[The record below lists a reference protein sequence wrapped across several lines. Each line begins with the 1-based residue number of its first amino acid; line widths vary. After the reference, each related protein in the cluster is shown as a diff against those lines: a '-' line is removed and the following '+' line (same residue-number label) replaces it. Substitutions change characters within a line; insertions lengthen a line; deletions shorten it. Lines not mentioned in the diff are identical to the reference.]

1 MDLRRVTGYIALGL
15 LALYLLWL
23 LSRTA
28 PELRKSTRGRHL
40 RAQVL
45 AVRLCAVALAGL
57 FVGLVHFWAT
67 AWWQVIVAVPV
78 TFALATG
85 LRRIHR
91 KLVAL
96 PRHRVPLAQRV
107 RRTGHFQVIREPGSS
122 GPHRHAAGELG
133 TAPFVVPGAEPDTAV
148 PPDAPDGGSLFDV
161 APVDAVPPAEPDDP
175 GRSRPGSG
183 Y

>member
-1 MDLRRVTGYIALGL
+1 
-15 LALYLLWL
+15 
-23 LSRTA
+23 
-28 PELRKSTRGRHL
+28 
-40 RAQVL
+40 VL
-45 AVRLCAVALAGL
+45 AVRLCAVTLAGL

-67 AWWQVIVAVPV
+67 AWWQAIVAVPV
-78 TFALATG
+78 TLALATG

-133 TAPFVVPGAEPDTAV
+133 TTPFVVPGAEPDTVV
-148 PPDAPDGGSLFDV
+148 PPGAGAGPRGASLFDATPAGDAPPAG

-183 Y
+183 S